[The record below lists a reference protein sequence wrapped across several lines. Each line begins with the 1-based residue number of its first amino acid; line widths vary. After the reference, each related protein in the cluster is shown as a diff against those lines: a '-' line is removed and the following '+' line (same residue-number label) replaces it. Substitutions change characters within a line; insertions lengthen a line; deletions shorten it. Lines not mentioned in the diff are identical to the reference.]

1 MAKKTGISRFI
12 PRRKLTTEERQ
23 PSPHWILPSGVGEQL
38 WRAIKLLL
46 VFDSAKEVF
55 RPVVFRSDRAIRLH
69 STHDTHRMLC
79 RSSGNGRELR
89 IGVRI
94 QPTLAL
100 IFHVV
105 RRLLG
110 HMATEVAFD
119 DVQREIDSRR

>member
-23 PSPHWILPSGVGEQL
+23 PSPHWILPSGVGVQL

-55 RPVVFRSDRAIRLH
+55 RPVVFRSENAIRLH

-89 IGVRI
+89 GGGRGR
-94 QPTLAL
+94 PAGARGGRGG
-100 IFHVV
+100 
-105 RRLLG
+105 RRRRG
-110 HMATEVAFD
+110 HM
-119 DVQREIDSRR
+119 

>member
-12 PRRKLTTEERQ
+12 PRHKLTTKERQ
-23 PSPHWILPSGVGEQL
+23 PNTQKNNPTRKNKQKK
-38 WRAIKLLL
+38 RAIKLLL

-79 RSSGNGRELR
+79 RSSGKGRELR